1 MIRLTL
7 LPSNFAGFDIC
18 LIRCS
23 SSIKAIRGCLRVAAN
38 KGRVVCTKKMEKEKE
53 RANRIHILV
62 VPLPVQGHVNPMLQ
76 FSKRLAAKGLRV
88 TLVTISS
95 NTEAIETQLC
105 KVKIE
110 PIHATSEEEEEAG
123 NNVENKVL
131 WFQTIL
137 SRRLP
142 QLILKQE
149 NDGYPII
156 CLVYDSAM
164 PWVLDTAKGLGIFGA
179 SFFTHSCA
187 VGAVY
192 YNVHEGLLRVPLKE
206 PTISVPGLPLLE
218 PQDLPSFIYDPG
230 SYPSFLNLVVS
241 RFSNISGADWIF
253 FNTFHGLEKEVV
265 NWMRT
270 RWPIMTI
277 GPTLPSMYLDKR
289 LEDDKDYG
297 FSIFNSNTEAC
308 KKWLE
313 SKETGTVV
321 YVSFGSMA
329 NLGEKQMEEIA
340 LGLKRSNANFLW
352 VVRES
357 ETQKLPSNFEEQ
369 TSEKGLVVNWC
380 PQLEVLGH
388 RALGCFMTHCGWN
401 STLEALSSGV
411 PMVAMPQWTD
421 QTTNAKFVEDEWKVG
436 VRVKVD
442 QMGIVTK
449 EEIERCIAEFHG
461 VRAQCLNIRAG
472 MEIPDKKLLKYALQ
486 YIRGIGRA
494 RAGLIISQLN
504 MTNKLAEDLT
514 RREVAAIGEEISN
527 YLVGRELA
535 IVVEGDIKRMKDT
548 GITYFIVKTKRNDI
562 PEMYPTI
569 NIEAVKDLHVLICN
583 RNSNTRGQG
592 ATHLEEAHAEICI
605 HKLVLSLRVE
615 IHTRI
620 RLSHKKVFSL
630 FSSPFEYF
638 SYHGKRREAVI
649 QSDSSSTSSLRT
661 AHIRPSLQHRKR
673 PLGDNSQLC
682 QEIQSGEGQ
691 DCWLQRRHSNGNIQK
706 WTSHRTSF
714 IRKTDHGRRTNPSSF
729 VCFSRKTCT
738 MGRGQ
743 AV

>member
-1 MIRLTL
+1 
-7 LPSNFAGFDIC
+7 
-18 LIRCS
+18 
-23 SSIKAIRGCLRVAAN
+23 
-38 KGRVVCTKKMEKEKE
+38 MEKEKE

-62 VPLPVQGHVNPMLQ
+62 VPLPVQGHINPMLQ
-76 FSKRLAAKGLRV
+76 FSKRLASKGLRV

-95 NTEAIETQLC
+95 NAEAIETQLC

-149 NDGYPII
+149 NDGYPVI

-206 PTISVPGLPLLE
+206 PTISLPGLPLLE

-241 RFSNISGADWIF
+241 RFSNITGADWIF

-270 RWPIMTI
+270 QWPIKTI

-289 LEDDKDYG
+289 LEDDKEYG
-297 FSIFNSNTEAC
+297 LSVFNPNTEAC
-308 KKWLE
+308 NKWLE

-401 STLEALSSGV
+401 STLEALSCGV

-449 EEIERCIAEFHG
+449 EEIERCIAEVIEG
-461 VRAQCLNIRAG
+461 ERG
-472 MEIPDKKLLKYALQ
+472 KEIKRNSM
-486 YIRGIGRA
+486 IW
-494 RAGLIISQLN
+494 
-504 MTNKLAEDLT
+504 
-514 RREVAAIGEEISN
+514 
-527 YLVGRELA
+527 RELA
-535 IVVEGDIKRMKDT
+535 KAAMDEGGSSDK
-548 GITYFIVKTKRNDI
+548 
-562 PEMYPTI
+562 
-569 NIEAVKDLHVLICN
+569 NIEEFV
-583 RNSNTRGQG
+583 
-592 ATHLEEAHAEICI
+592 AT
-605 HKLVLSLRVE
+605 LS
-615 IHTRI
+615 
-620 RLSHKKVFSL
+620 
-630 FSSPFEYF
+630 
-638 SYHGKRREAVI
+638 GK
-649 QSDSSSTSSLRT
+649 
-661 AHIRPSLQHRKR
+661 
-673 PLGDNSQLC
+673 
-682 QEIQSGEGQ
+682 
-691 DCWLQRRHSNGNIQK
+691 
-706 WTSHRTSF
+706 
-714 IRKTDHGRRTNPSSF
+714 SF
-729 VCFSRKTCT
+729 VK
-738 MGRGQ
+738 GR
-743 AV
+743 V